1 MMRKCATSRNPAWSI
16 FPCPTSIA
24 PIFMILPHR
33 CLNRAPYARDAF
45 KRGISTH
52 ISSIFSS
59 PLPPSFGGHSSSMDF
74 LYLMAVNVGIVSAL
88 SPLSIGIIRK
98 IKARVQNRVGASIFQ
113 PYRDLLKL
121 FRKDEVVSEDAS
133 WIFLAAPYIVFG
145 TTLAIA
151 SGLPILSPTFAFL
164 PMGDVLVFAY
174 LLAAGAFFL
183 ALAGVDVGGAFGGFG
198 GSREMMIAS
207 LTEGGLILS
216 LIAAAFLA
224 DSTNLSGIAIGI
236 AQLQGIALL
245 PLLIAAAAFAISLL
259 AENAR
264 YPVDNPAT
272 HLELT
277 MVHEAMIL
285 EYSGTRLALME
296 WAAANKLLIFTVLL
310 VKDRKS

>member
-1 MMRKCATSRNPAWSI
+1 
-16 FPCPTSIA
+16 
-24 PIFMILPHR
+24 
-33 CLNRAPYARDAF
+33 
-45 KRGISTH
+45 
-52 ISSIFSS
+52 
-59 PLPPSFGGHSSSMDF
+59 MDF

-236 AQLQGIALL
+236 AQLNGTELL
-245 PLLIAAAAFAISLL
+245 PLFIAAGAFFISLL

-285 EYSGTRLALME
+285 EYSGARLALME
-296 WAAANKLLIFTVLL
+296 WASANKLLIFVAVFVNVLL
-310 VKDRKS
+310 PWGTPLFLGGSSLAIGFGWFALKALIILLAIALIESGMAKFRIFRVPDMLFTSLVLSVIAILLVII